1 MEFNVN
7 TDSAVVFTNKLEKLN
22 RSAFP
27 NAVRGTLNGLA
38 FDVKKN
44 TMPASA
50 EKEFVNRRKNFFK
63 ASSRVS
69 MARGFAVE
77 SMESK
82 VGFIPFN
89 GSSRAV
95 EDLEQQEH
103 GGRIKKRSFVATDK
117 ARISGSRK
125 RSVRTQ
131 NRLGRIKNIVKTSS
145 VQGKTEGQ
153 KVIVAAIKA
162 GIGGHVLT
170 KSMLFKVKK
179 LNRSNGKIRFKLEP
193 IYSFKKGRSVKVD
206 ATHFMKKASEKSAK
220 KGNDIYIKEAERQ
233 FQKVLR

>member
-7 TDSAVVFTNKLEKLN
+7 TDEAVVFTNKLEKLN

-44 TMPASA
+44 TMPTSA

-69 MARGFAVE
+69 MARGFDIN

-145 VQGKTEGQ
+145 VQGSSEGQ
-153 KVIVAAIKA
+153 KVIVAATKA

-179 LNRSNGKIRFKLEP
+179 LTRSKGKIRFKLEP

-206 ATHFMKKASEKSAK
+206 ATHFMKKASEKSAR
-220 KGNDIYIKEAERQ
+220 KGNDIYCLLYTSPSPRD
-233 FQKVLR
+233 